1 MDFKDLTQ
9 KIFDTS
15 TPTFLKKWIRN
26 LANEIESLKSELR
39 ESKKEVQ
46 SLKDKIKK
54 LQGLP
59 PQPKFSSA
67 KDKTTELEEKDK
79 SDDDDNNSGTKR
91 NKRKDAAKKKR
102 SKKKD
107 LHIDK
112 KEIMK
117 VDPSK
122 LDSSFVNK
130 GSRKV
135 IIQELKFD
143 SNNIEF
149 ELQRYW
155 SPKLGLIEAKLP
167 EEYQDGFYGPKLK
180 AFILTSYYHGNVTIK
195 KIKKLLTAINIR
207 ISVREIN
214 RIINKISES
223 LDHELGAARE
233 KAIQEAGYQ
242 QIDDTGANLCFQN
255 AYTTVTCNPYFTG
268 LYTSFKKNRGNAVMA
283 LAGGKKKPLYKLN
296 DHAIMTAY
304 LANKS
309 LNLQLCVEKYRS
321 DTIYTEDNIDDF
333 FKLKGIIDLKPQI
346 QDMLKT
352 CMLVG
357 AFYDGE
363 LGEVGSALVSDDA
376 GQFTQLYDDHLLC
389 WVHELR
395 HYKDLVPSFF
405 EHQKE
410 LTLFMT
416 EVKSFYKT
424 FKYWIKK
431 RGDKLRN
438 YLFKWFNELFSRG
451 TGYRLLD
458 QRKKKSF
465 NKMEKLLAPLFT
477 EIKLPLDNNESER
490 DIRCRV
496 IKRKISLFNRTICG
510 AKAWDFYLGLMKT
523 SEKNGINFY
532 NLLIDRLTLKNEIP
546 QLAEIIN
553 SRAHN
558 FS

>member
-1 MDFKDLTQ
+1 MDIKDLTH

-15 TPTFLKKWIRN
+15 TPKFLKKWIRN
-26 LANEIESLKSELR
+26 LANKVDALENELS
-39 ESKKEVQ
+39 ESKKENQ
-46 SLKDKIKK
+46 ALKDKIKK

-59 PQPKFSSA
+59 TQPTFSA
-67 KDKTTELEEKDK
+67 NDKTTELEDKDD
-79 SDDDDNNSGTKR
+79 SDDDDGNSGDKL
-91 NKRKDAAKKKR
+91 NKRKEAAKKKR
-102 SKKKD
+102 SKKKG

-112 KEIMK
+112 KQIIRL
-117 VDPSK
+117 DPST
-122 LDSSFVNK
+122 LDPSFVNK

-135 IIQELKFD
+135 IIQELNFD

-155 SPKLGLIEAKLP
+155 SAEFGVVEAKLP
-167 EEYQDGFYGPKLK
+167 EEYRNGFYGPKLK

-214 RIINKISES
+214 RIINSISETLEDE
-223 LDHELGAARE
+223 LDTARE

-255 AYTTVTCNPYFTG
+255 AYTTVTCNPYFTS
-268 LYTSFKKNRGNAVMA
+268 LFTSFKKNRRNAVMA
-283 LAGGKKKPLYKLN
+283 LIGGKKRPLYKLN
-296 DHAIMTAY
+296 NHAIMTAY

-309 LNLQLCVEKYRS
+309 LNLQLCVEQYKS
-321 DTIYTEDNIDDF
+321 DRVYTEDNIDDF
-333 FKLKGIIDLKPQI
+333 FKLEGIRDLKPRI

-376 GQFTQLYDDHLLC
+376 GQFNQLYDDHLLC

-416 EVKSFYKT
+416 EAKSFYKT
-424 FKYWIKK
+424 FKYWIEK
-431 RGDKLRN
+431 RGDELRD
-438 YLFKWFNELFSRG
+438 YLFKWFNEFFSRG

-496 IKRKISLFNRTICG
+496 IKRKISLFNRTISG
-510 AKAWDFYLGLMKT
+510 AKAWDFYLGLMQT

-532 NLLIDRLTLKNEIP
+532 NFLIDRLTLKNKIP
-546 QLAEIIN
+546 QLAEIIK
-553 SRAHN
+553 SRVHN